1 MTKITSNR
9 LLRMTEHSGA
19 FVTIMYVKVSI
30 RIKNQR
36 NKIVNTDNLSSYTKF
51 PVN

>member
-9 LLRMTEHSGA
+9 LLRMTEHLGA
-19 FVTIMYVKVSI
+19 FATIMYVKVSI
-30 RIKNQR
+30 RIKKQC

-51 PVN
+51 